1 MGTLIQGVLKMS
13 DLESSKDTL
22 SATSLPE
29 SEDGQGHW
37 NSQGGAQI
45 DLFGPDL
52 HPAKVFPLP
61 EKEKAKTT
69 SDTSGLSSLISS
81 ESANLQLCLENRLR
95 RLSDMDGLMIYK
107 KTLKKKDT
115 PVGHVYCHLAV
126 SAHRTK
132 EIDSSSLPSS
142 WPTPS
147 TRDYKDTGDLDKSRW
162 RKDGK
167 ERNDTVPRVAYGIT
181 AWPTPQAMDAAR
193 GPIRSLVNG
202 QRIDKKGV
210 RFGLSL
216 VTAATL
222 TEEIS
227 GQIPQSYTAET
238 EKAVPS
244 QLNPRFSLWLMGYPI
259 EWAYCAERV
268 TVLSRKPVQK

>member
-1 MGTLIQGVLKMS
+1 MS

-37 NSQGGAQI
+37 NLQGGAQI
-45 DLFGPDL
+45 DLFGQEAL
-52 HPAKVFPLP
+52 HVNPSQSL
-61 EKEKAKTT
+61 EKEKEKTT

-81 ESANLQLCLENRLR
+81 ESASLQQSLENRLQ

-107 KTLKKKDT
+107 KTLRKKDT

-132 EIDSSSLPSS
+132 EIDSFSLPSS

-268 TVLSRKPVQK
+268 TPSSRKPVQK

>member
-1 MGTLIQGVLKMS
+1 MS

-37 NSQGGAQI
+37 NLQGGAQI
-45 DLFGPDL
+45 DLFGQEAL
-52 HPAKVFPLP
+52 HVNPSQSL
-61 EKEKAKTT
+61 EKEKEKTT

-81 ESANLQLCLENRLR
+81 ESASLQQSLGNRLQ

-107 KTLKKKDT
+107 KTLKQKVT
-115 PVGHVYCHLAV
+115 PQQRVYSHLGL
-126 SAHRTK
+126 SGHRTK
-132 EIDSSSLPSS
+132 EIDSFSLPSS

-147 TRDYKDTGDLDKSRW
+147 TRDYKDTGNLDKSRW

-181 AWPTPQAMDAAR
+181 A
-193 GPIRSLVNG
+193 
-202 QRIDKKGV
+202 
-210 RFGLSL
+210 
-216 VTAATL
+216 ATL

-238 EKAVPS
+238 ESTVPS

-268 TVLSRKPVQK
+268 TPSSRKPVQK